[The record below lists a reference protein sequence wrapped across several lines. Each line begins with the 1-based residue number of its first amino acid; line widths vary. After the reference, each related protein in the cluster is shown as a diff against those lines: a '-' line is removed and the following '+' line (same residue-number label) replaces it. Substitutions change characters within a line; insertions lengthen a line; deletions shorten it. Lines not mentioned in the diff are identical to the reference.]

1 MTLRR
6 DDFRLPVVPMLQERQ
21 SVRKQ
26 EVDVFHVP
34 PAEIAR
40 VDEIPPGQTK
50 KFFLQIEGR
59 EVECFAVNY
68 DGQLF
73 AYVNRCRH
81 VPMTMDWVENQFLT
95 EDGRYILCATH
106 GAAYE
111 PNTGE
116 CIFGPPCGKFLDR
129 VPLTVEDGRVIA
141 HHPIEEEN

>member
-1 MTLRR
+1 ME
-6 DDFRLPVVPMLQERQ
+6 LQT
-21 SVRKQ
+21 
-26 EVDVFHVP
+26 P

-40 VDEIPPGQTK
+40 IGEIPSGQTK
-50 KFFLQIEGR
+50 KFFLQVDGR
-59 EVECFAVNY
+59 EVECFVVNY
-68 DGQLF
+68 EEQLF

-111 PNTGE
+111 PPTGE

-129 VPLTVEDGRVIA
+129 VPLTIEDGRVIA
-141 HHPIEEEN
+141 HTPIEEED

>member
-1 MTLRR
+1 MTLRL
-6 DDFRLPVVPMLQERQ
+6 DDFRLPGASMLQERQ
-21 SVRKQ
+21 LTKK
-26 EVDVFHVP
+26 EEANVFQVP
-34 PAEIAR
+34 PAEIGR

-50 KFFLQIEGR
+50 KFFLQVDGR
-59 EVECFAVNY
+59 DVECFAVNY

-116 CIFGPPCGKFLDR
+116 CVFGPPCGKFLDR
-129 VPLTVEDGRVIA
+129 VPLTVENDRVIA
-141 HHPIEEEN
+141 HRPIEEED